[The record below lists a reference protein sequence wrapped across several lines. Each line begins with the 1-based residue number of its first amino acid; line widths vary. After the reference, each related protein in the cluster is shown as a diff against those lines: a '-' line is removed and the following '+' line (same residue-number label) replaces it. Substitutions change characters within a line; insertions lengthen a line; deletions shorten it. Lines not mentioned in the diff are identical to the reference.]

1 MAGKNLNQLFAGM
14 RDSKTNYQ
22 PTGRSR
28 GRPTHKD
35 KIYPYWTDGYPTEIA
50 AQKLGYPIEKVEHY
64 YRELDSENNN

>member
-1 MAGKNLNQLFAGM
+1 MSSNLNELF
-14 RDSKTNYQ
+14 RPLKSTTNNYK

-35 KIYPYWTDGYPTEIA
+35 KIYPYWVDGYRAEIA